1 MLAFLYKTN
10 LGRGLTLVAVS
21 AAVLVGWL
29 QPTWAVDPVRQGTAW
44 MLRSFGLGL
53 PVVLAWTLAILVLL
67 KWRAGLLFRG
77 WRWVI
82 GGAAFTLSV
91 LGVLTYFT
99 GELPL
104 VGEENLGGTYGT
116 RVRGGNELL
125 GYVRIAGLSLIGLWL
140 LAPGRIV
147 GMGILRF
154 MYGAGLLV
162 RGAFWA
168 ANRLRRTARLALG
181 LRRSRIAPPGE
192 GGGRGVTSLGDEV
205 ADYLAASGPTHSL
218 SPHMSRLERKPG
230 LSQTASPPTFAPR
243 VSEDSDHLQSSA
255 ETRDSASALGWCL
268 PSLNHLERG
277 LPTTGV
283 TEEHQATARLIEEAL
298 AQHAVEVQVAE
309 IRPGPAV
316 TLFGLVPGW
325 SSSRNRGLPDEAM
338 ELRARKRVKVD
349 SILAREKDLA
359 LALAAPS
366 LRLQAPV
373 PGESVVGV
381 EVPNR
386 MPVSVAIRSVMES
399 EAYVTVLRQGGLP
412 VALGQA
418 SDGEAVVIDLLRMP
432 HLLIGGA
439 TGSGKSVCMNSV
451 VSSLIMHHQPADL
464 RLLLVDPKRV
474 ELTPYNG
481 IPHLIT
487 PVVVDTDKVT
497 LLLKGVIEEM
507 LRRYRLLEEA
517 GVRNVQSY
525 NRSPRASVPL
535 PYLVVCVDELA
546 DLMMTSAVDVE
557 SSLCRLAQLGR
568 ATGIHL
574 VVATQRPSVD
584 VVTGLIK
591 ANFPSRISF
600 AVPSQVDSR
609 TILDAAGAERLI
621 GRGDMLFLSADAP
634 RPRRV
639 QGVFISEEE
648 AEALADHWRQ
658 AIGPPPADIPLEL
671 LARDA
676 ALGTEESGLPS
687 GEQDTLFD
695 KAVALAAHHRQLSTS
710 LLQRRLGIGYP
721 RAARLMDQ
729 LEEEGIVAPSTQPS
743 KAREVLYRPE

>member
-1 MLAFLYKTN
+1 MLTFLYKTN

-21 AAVLVGWL
+21 AAVLLGWL
-29 QPTWAVDPVRQGTAW
+29 QPTWAVDPARHGTAW
-44 MLRSFGLGL
+44 MLLSFGLGL
-53 PVVLAWTLAILVLL
+53 PVVLAWILVVLVLL
-67 KWRAGLLFRG
+67 KWRPGLLFRG
-77 WRWVI
+77 WRCVI
-82 GGAAFTLSV
+82 GGATIIISA
-91 LGVLTYFT
+91 LGVLAYFT

-104 VGEENLGGTYGT
+104 VGEENLGGTYGM
-116 RVRGGNELL
+116 RVQGGNELL
-125 GYVRIAGLSLIGLWL
+125 GYVRIIGLSLLGLWL
-140 LAPGRIV
+140 LAPRRVV
-147 GMGILRF
+147 GMAVLRF
-154 MYGAGLLV
+154 MYSTGLLV
-162 RGAFWA
+162 RGAFLA
-168 ANRLRRTARLALG
+168 ANYVKRTARAGLG
-181 LRRSRIAPPGE
+181 LRRLRTAPPGDAS
-192 GGGRGVTSLGDEV
+192 GRGATNLGDEV
-205 ADYLAASGPTHSL
+205 ADYLAASGPSYL
-218 SPHMSRLERKPG
+218 PPHMSRLEREPE
-230 LSQTASPPTFAPR
+230 LPSPASAPHPAPK
-243 VSEDSDHLQSSA
+243 VLEDGDHLQSSA
-255 ETRDSASALGWCL
+255 QMQVSSSETGWRL
-268 PSLNHLERG
+268 PSLNHLEQG

-325 SSSRNRGLPDEAM
+325 SSSRSRGQPDEAID
-338 ELRARKRVKVD
+338 LRARKRVKVD

-399 EAYVTVLRQGGLP
+399 EPYVNVLRQGGLP

-451 VSSLIMHHQPADL
+451 VSSLIMHHQPTDL

-525 NRSPRASVPL
+525 NRSPRASASL

-546 DLMMTSAVDVE
+546 DLMMTSAFDVE

-609 TILDAAGAERLI
+609 TILDTAGAERLI

-639 QGVFISEEE
+639 QGVYISEEE
-648 AEALADHWRQ
+648 AEALAEHWRQ

-676 ALGTEESGLPS
+676 ALGAEESGLPPS
-687 GEQDTLFD
+687 EQDTLFD